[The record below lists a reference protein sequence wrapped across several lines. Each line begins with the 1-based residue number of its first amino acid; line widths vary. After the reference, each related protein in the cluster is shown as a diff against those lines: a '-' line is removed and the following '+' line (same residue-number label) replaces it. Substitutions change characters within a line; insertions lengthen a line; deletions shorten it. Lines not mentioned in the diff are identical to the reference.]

1 MSGLF
6 CCCRAG
12 GYSPVCGSPY
22 RHQAHQREAFFIFR
36 GYKKSM
42 GRAVLKTSGYRDLT
56 RPSLWMSTISNRRR
70 NSALGTYIWE
80 TIFLPPIPFIW
91 VSRVSP
97 KIWVLLLLPKLR
109 VVSVVSW
116 SSCKS
121 ATHPP
126 ASAMSHY
133 QSSDVRDVASFSPSG
148 DYPVTDGLT
157 ACASTTKEFAGSF
170 KLLTT
175 SHLTGR
181 AFLTFYN
188 AISQVTL
195 CVPPCTPRQ

>member
-1 MSGLF
+1 MITDNPL
-6 CCCRAG
+6 
-12 GYSPVCGSPY
+12 CGSPY

-56 RPSLWMSTISNRRR
+56 RPSLCMSTISNRRR

-126 ASAMSHY
+126 ANAILRYREY
-133 QSSDVRDVASFSPSG
+133 QQVTAAVVPASSTGKYFSRSPSVVENG
-148 DYPVTDGLT
+148 DGMPATQELWFVCCAYP
-157 ACASTTKEFAGSF
+157 
-170 KLLTT
+170 
-175 SHLTGR
+175 R
-181 AFLTFYN
+181 
-188 AISQVTL
+188 
-195 CVPPCTPRQ
+195 R

>member
-1 MSGLF
+1 MTRSNVSQIVTRKPFKITRNHPQITRKHIRKMG
-6 CCCRAG
+6 
-12 GYSPVCGSPY
+12 PV
-22 RHQAHQREAFFIFR
+22 
-36 GYKKSM
+36 M
-42 GRAVLKTSGYRDLT
+42 
-56 RPSLWMSTISNRRR
+56 
-70 NSALGTYIWE
+70 
-80 TIFLPPIPFIW
+80 PPIPYIW
-91 VSRVSP
+91 VSQVSP

>member
-1 MSGLF
+1 MQI
-6 CCCRAG
+6 C
-12 GYSPVCGSPY
+12 
-22 RHQAHQREAFFIFR
+22 
-36 GYKKSM
+36 
-42 GRAVLKTSGYRDLT
+42 T
-56 RPSLWMSTISNRRR
+56 
-70 NSALGTYIWE
+70 
-80 TIFLPPIPFIW
+80 LPANAI
-91 VSRVSP
+91 
-97 KIWVLLLLPKLR
+97 LR
-109 VVSVVSW
+109 
-116 SSCKS
+116 
-121 ATHPP
+121 
-126 ASAMSHY
+126 Y
-133 QSSDVRDVASFSPSG
+133 QSSDVRGVASFSPNG